1 MVPVFSDILVAID
14 GSKASEQAFAAA
26 VEEARLHNTKLHAVY
41 VVETGLFSSLP
52 TDNTVEIMYRALE
65 KEGDDVLAKSKS
77 VAAERGIPL
86 TTHIKQ
92 GHAGNEIITL
102 ADRQKVDLII
112 VGSHGKGKADRLLLG
127 SVSNYVVTHGT
138 ITTMVVRS

>member
-1 MVPVFSDILVAID
+1 MSMFSNILVAID
-14 GSKASEQAFAAA
+14 GSKASEHAFT
-26 VEEARLHNTKLHAVY
+26 VSVDEAKLHKTQLHAVY

-52 TDNTVEIMYRALE
+52 ADNTVEIMYSALE
-65 KEGDDVLAKSKS
+65 NEGTTVLEESKS
-77 VAAERGIPL
+77 VAAGQGISL
-86 TTHIKQ
+86 TTHMKQ

-102 ADRQKVDLII
+102 AEHQKADLIV

-138 ITTMVVRS
+138 ITTLVVRS